1 MPERDDSLNDVKAR
15 LQEKFSKD
23 YEQYYVVDL
32 FKRKGFVRKKCDCC
46 GKHFWTLDPA
56 RTRCD
61 DQPCSPYTFIGDPPT
76 KTKLDYISAWTKVAD
91 FFRSNG
97 HAIIPRYPVVAR
109 WRPDLYF
116 TVASIIDFQ
125 RIEGGKVVFE
135 LPTNPLVVPQM
146 CLRFNDLATVGVN
159 GKHNSSF
166 CMVGQTA
173 IANEE
178 GYWKDRCIDLD
189 FELLTKVLGIPEKE
203 ITFIE
208 GVWVGYGA
216 FGYCMDYFARGLEL
230 GNAVFTAFEG
240 DLTHYTEMREKVI
253 DMGAG
258 LERLAW
264 MTRGTPTSY
273 DVTFEPILKRM
284 REASPVEYDHDLFL
298 KYSKVAGALNVDDFP
313 DLSEARKMIANTIG
327 VSASD
332 LTQKL
337 APVEALY
344 AVADHSRTLL
354 FAIADGLLPSN
365 VGGGYNLR
373 VVFRRAQSFIQR
385 YGFKFDL
392 VDAINWHIDA
402 LKGMYPEL
410 EQHRGDVSEVL
421 DVEAKRYGSATERVS
436 KTIAGLSGSKK
447 QLGTE
452 DLVRLYDSDGITP
465 EQLVQAGLN
474 VTIPDDFYQ
483 RVVSKHVLQKAED
496 KGPKYDISDLP
507 NTRVLYYEDVNLFE
521 FDAEVLRAYDD
532 GFVVL
537 DKTAFYPRGGGQEP
551 DHGTIDGRKVG
562 EVIKYGAI
570 VLHKLPGAPPAI
582 GSTVHGIVDSVR
594 RQKIKRIH
602 TATHILNGASRQVLG
617 PWVWQHSAFKEANYG
632 RLDITHFA
640 HLTDAEIHKIEDVAN
655 DVVMRNLPVTISNLP
670 RRVAEEKYGF
680 RIFQGGVV
688 PSGTLRIVN
697 IADWDVQAC
706 GGTHVKTT
714 GEVGL
719 IKIVKTERIQDG
731 VERLDFVAG
740 YSAVAYVQDMYTT
753 IGKSSSILGT
763 QRENVVKVTE
773 ELKQKFDESSR
784 KERLLGE
791 RLVESSVGQLISSA
805 KPVKGVKVY
814 LSSDPDMTE
823 ELIVSQGQ
831 KSVAADSKLVYINAS
846 PRGTAARVTCFVGK
860 SAVEMGVSA
869 DAIVRAVAKVLG
881 GAGGGTKE
889 FAQGG
894 GPKADRMN
902 QASETVYDKVSELVR
917 S

>member
-1 MPERDDSLNDVKAR
+1 MDEVKAR
-15 LQEKFSKD
+15 LQQKFSKD
-23 YEQYYVVDL
+23 YEQYYAVDL
-32 FKRKGFVRKKCDCC
+32 FKRKGFVRKKCENC
-46 GKHFWTLDPA
+46 GKHFWTLDA
-56 RTRCD
+56 NRTRCD
-61 DQPCSPYTFIGDPPT
+61 DQPCSPYTFIGDAPT
-76 KTKLDYISAWTKVAD
+76 KTKLDYISTWKKVEE
-91 FFRSNG
+91 FFRSKG

-166 CMVGQTA
+166 CMIGQTA
-173 IANEE
+173 IANKE

-189 FELLTKVLGIPEKE
+189 FELLTKVLGIPEE
-203 ITFIE
+203 EVSFIE

-240 DLTHYTEMREKVI
+240 DLTNYSEMKEKVI
-253 DMGAG
+253 DMGSG

-264 MTRGTPTSY
+264 ITQGTPTSY
-273 DVTFEPILKRM
+273 DVTFESVLKRM
-284 REASPVEYDHDLFL
+284 REVSPVHYDHDLFL
-298 KYSKVAGALNVDDFP
+298 RYSRVAGALNVDDYP
-313 DLSEARKMIANTIG
+313 DLSEARKMIAKTIG
-327 VSASD
+327 VPATD
-332 LTQKL
+332 LTEKL

-392 VDAINWHIDA
+392 VDTINWHIDQ
-402 LKGMYPEL
+402 LREMFPEL

-421 DVEAKRYGSATERVS
+421 EVEASRYASSMERVS
-436 KTIAGLSGSKK
+436 KTISSLSGSKK
-447 QLGTE
+447 QLGTD

-474 VTIPDDFYQ
+474 VVVPDDFYQ

-496 KGPKYDISDLP
+496 KGPKYDTSDVP
-507 NTRVLYYEDVNLFE
+507 NTRLLYYEDADLFE
-521 FDAEVLRAYDD
+521 FDARVLKVYED
-532 GFVVL
+532 GFVAL
-537 DKTAFYPRGGGQEP
+537 DQTAFYPRGGGQEP
-551 DHGTIDGRKVG
+551 DHGTLDGKKV
-562 EVIKYGAI
+562 EDATKYGGV
-570 VLHKLPGAPPAI
+570 VLHKLEGRPPLA

-594 RQKIKRIH
+594 RQRIKRIH

-640 HLTDAEIHKIEDVAN
+640 HLSDAEIQKIEDVAN
-655 DVVMRNLPVTISNLP
+655 DIVMRNLPVTISNVP
-670 RRVAEEKYGF
+670 RRIAEEKYGF

-688 PSGTLRIVN
+688 PSGVLRIVN
-697 IADWDVQAC
+697 ISDWDIQAC
-706 GGTHVKTT
+706 GGTHTKTT

-740 YSAVAYVQDMYTT
+740 YPAVTYVQEMYSM
-753 IGKSSSILGT
+753 IGRSSSVLGT
-763 QRENVVKVTE
+763 QRENIVRVAE
-773 ELKQKFDESSR
+773 ELKQKLEETSKR
-784 KERLLGE
+784 EKVLGE
-791 RLVESSVGQLISSA
+791 RLVAASISEAVASA
-805 KPVKGVKVY
+805 RQVKTVKVY
-814 LSSDPDMTE
+814 LSTDSEMDE

-831 KSVAADSKLVYINAS
+831 KCVKADPRLVYLSIS
-846 PRGTAARVTCFVGK
+846 LRGKAARITCFVGED
-860 SAVEMGVSA
+860 AVSSGVSA
-869 DAIVRAVAKVLG
+869 DAVVRATAKVLG
-881 GAGGGTKE
+881 GSGGGSRS

-894 GPKADRMN
+894 GPKTEMMGEATK
-902 QASETVYDKVSELVR
+902 AVYDTVSGLVQG
-917 S
+917 

>member
-1 MPERDDSLNDVKAR
+1 MDEVKAR
-15 LQEKFSKD
+15 LQQKFSKD
-23 YEQYYVVDL
+23 YEQYYAVDL
-32 FKRKGFVRKKCDCC
+32 FKRKGFVRKKCENC
-46 GKHFWTLDPA
+46 GKHFWTLDA
-56 RTRCD
+56 NRTRCD
-61 DQPCSPYTFIGDPPT
+61 DQPCSPYTFIGDAPT
-76 KTKLDYISAWTKVAD
+76 KTKLDYISTWKKVEE
-91 FFRSNG
+91 FFRSKG

-166 CMVGQTA
+166 CMIGQTA
-173 IANEE
+173 IANKE

-189 FELLTKVLGIPEKE
+189 FELLTKVLGIPEE
-203 ITFIE
+203 EVSFIE

-240 DLTHYTEMREKVI
+240 DLTNYSEMKEKVI
-253 DMGAG
+253 DMGSG

-264 MTRGTPTSY
+264 ITQGTPTSY
-273 DVTFEPILKRM
+273 DVTFESVLKRM
-284 REASPVEYDHDLFL
+284 REVSPVHYDHDLFL
-298 KYSKVAGALNVDDFP
+298 RYSRVAGALNVDDYP
-313 DLSEARKMIANTIG
+313 DLSEARKMIAKTIG
-327 VSASD
+327 VPATD
-332 LTQKL
+332 LTEKL

-392 VDAINWHIDA
+392 VDTINWHIDQ
-402 LKGMYPEL
+402 LREMFPEL

-421 DVEAKRYGSATERVS
+421 EVEASRYASSMERVS
-436 KTIAGLSGSKK
+436 KTISSLSGSKK
-447 QLGTE
+447 QLGTD

-474 VTIPDDFYQ
+474 VVVPDDFYQ

-496 KGPKYDISDLP
+496 KGPKYDTSDVP
-507 NTRVLYYEDVNLFE
+507 NTRLLYYEDADLFE
-521 FDAEVLRAYDD
+521 FDARVLKVYED
-532 GFVVL
+532 GFVAL
-537 DKTAFYPRGGGQEP
+537 DQTAFYPRGGGQEP
-551 DHGTIDGRKVG
+551 DHGTLDGKKV
-562 EVIKYGAI
+562 EDATKYGGV
-570 VLHKLPGAPPAI
+570 VLHKLEGRPPLA

-594 RQKIKRIH
+594 RQRIKRIH

-640 HLTDAEIHKIEDVAN
+640 HLSDAEIQKIEDVAN
-655 DVVMRNLPVTISNLP
+655 DIVMRNLPVTISNVP
-670 RRVAEEKYGF
+670 RRIAEEKYGF

-688 PSGTLRIVN
+688 PSGVLRIVN
-697 IADWDVQAC
+697 ISDWDIQAC
-706 GGTHVKTT
+706 GGTHTKTT

-740 YSAVAYVQDMYTT
+740 YPAVTYVQEMYSM
-753 IGKSSSILGT
+753 IGRSSSVLGT
-763 QRENVVKVTE
+763 QRENIVRVAE
-773 ELKQKFDESSR
+773 ELKQKLEETSKR
-784 KERLLGE
+784 EKVLGE
-791 RLVESSVGQLISSA
+791 RLVAASISEAVASA
-805 KPVKGVKVY
+805 RQVKTVKVY
-814 LSSDPDMTE
+814 LSTDSEMDE

-831 KSVAADSKLVYINAS
+831 KCVKADPRLVYLSIS
-846 PRGTAARVTCFVGK
+846 LRGKAARITCFVGED
-860 SAVEMGVSA
+860 AVASGVSA
-869 DAIVRAVAKVLG
+869 DAVVRATAKVLG
-881 GAGGGTKE
+881 GSGGGSRS

-894 GPKADRMN
+894 GPKTEMMGEATK
-902 QASETVYDKVSELVR
+902 AVYDTVSGLVQG
-917 S
+917 

>member
-1 MPERDDSLNDVKAR
+1 MLERSRPLDDVKAQ
-15 LQEKFSKD
+15 LQAKFSAD
-23 YEQYYVVDL
+23 HERYYLVDL
-32 FKRKGFVRKKCDCC
+32 FKRKGFVRKKCESC
-46 GKHFWTLDPA
+46 GKHFWTLNRE

-76 KTKLDYISAWTKVAD
+76 KLRLDYVETWKKVEE

-97 HAIIPRYPVVAR
+97 HAIVPRYPVVAR

-135 LPTNPLVVPQM
+135 LPSNPLVVPQM

-159 GKHNSSF
+159 GKHNSAF
-166 CMVGQTA
+166 CMIGQTA
-173 IANEE
+173 IANKE

-189 FELLTKVLGIPEKE
+189 FELLTRVLGIPEQDVS
-203 ITFIE
+203 FIE

-216 FGYCMDYFARGLEL
+216 FGYCLDYFARGLEL

-240 DLTHYTEMREKVI
+240 DLKHYTEMKEGVI
-253 DMGAG
+253 DMGSG

-273 DVTFEPILKRM
+273 DVTFEPVLKRM
-284 REASPVEYDHDLFL
+284 REVSPIDYDRDLFL
-298 KYSKVAGALNVDDFP
+298 RYSKVAGALNIDDFP
-313 DLSEARKMIANTIG
+313 DLSKAREMIAKSIG
-327 VSASD
+327 VRAAD
-332 LTQKL
+332 LTNKL

-385 YGFKFDL
+385 FGFKFDL
-392 VDAINWHIDA
+392 IDVINWQIDH
-402 LKGMYPEL
+402 LKPMFPEL

-421 DVEAKRYGSATERVS
+421 DVEGARYESAKERVS
-436 KTIAGLSGSKK
+436 KTISSISGSRKK
-447 QLGTE
+447 LNTD

-465 EQLVQAGLN
+465 EQLVQAGLA
-474 VTIPDDFYQ
+474 VDVPDDFYQ

-496 KGPKYDISDLP
+496 KGPRYDITKLSA
-507 NTRVLYYEDVNLFE
+507 TRTLYYEDVDLFE
-521 FDAEVLRAYDD
+521 FDAKVLKTYDD
-532 GFVVL
+532 GFVAL

-551 DHGTIDGRKVG
+551 DHGTIDGRKVE
-562 EVIKYGAI
+562 EVIKYGGV
-570 VLHKLPGAPPAI
+570 VLHKVEGKPVAAGT
-582 GSTVHGIVDSVR
+582 TVHGIVDSVR

-617 PWVWQHSAFKEANYG
+617 PWVWQHSAFKEADYG
-632 RLDITHFA
+632 RLDITHFS
-640 HLTDAEIHKIEDVAN
+640 HLSEEEIQKIEDVAN
-655 DVVMRNLPVTISNLP
+655 DIVMRNLPVTISNIP

-697 IADWDVQAC
+697 ISDWDIQAC
-706 GGTHVKTT
+706 GGTHTKTT

-719 IKIVKTERIQDG
+719 IKIVKTERVQDG

-740 YSAVAYVQDMYTT
+740 YSAVAYVQDMYST
-753 IGKSSSILGT
+753 IGRASSVLET
-763 QRENVVKVTE
+763 QRENVVKVAE
-773 ELKQKFDESSR
+773 ELKQKFDTAFK
-784 KERLLGE
+784 KERALGE
-791 RLVESSVGQLISSA
+791 RLVAASIPEILSSA
-805 KPVKGVKVY
+805 KTANGVKVY
-814 LSSDPDMTE
+814 LSNERELDE

-831 KSVAADSKLVYINAS
+831 KCVKADSRLVYVSIT
-846 PRGTAARVTCFVGK
+846 PRGNAARITCFVGD
-860 SAVEMGVSA
+860 SAVESGVSA
-869 DAIVRAVAKVLG
+869 DAIVRAAAKVLG
-881 GAGGGTKE
+881 GSGGGTKQ
-889 FAQGG
+889 FGQGG
-894 GPKADRMN
+894 GPR
-902 QASETVYDKVSELVR
+902 SEKMGEAGDAVYAKVSELAR
-917 S
+917 G

>member
-1 MPERDDSLNDVKAR
+1 MDEVKAR
-15 LQEKFSKD
+15 LQQKFSKD
-23 YEQYYVVDL
+23 YEQYYAVDL
-32 FKRKGFVRKKCDCC
+32 FKRKGFVRKKCENC
-46 GKHFWTLDPA
+46 GKHFWTLDA
-56 RTRCD
+56 NRTRCD
-61 DQPCSPYTFIGDPPT
+61 DQPCSPYTFIGDAPT
-76 KTKLDYISAWTKVAD
+76 KTKLDYISTWKKVEE
-91 FFRSNG
+91 FFRSKG

-166 CMVGQTA
+166 CMIGQTA
-173 IANEE
+173 IANKE

-189 FELLTKVLGIPEKE
+189 FELLTKVLGIPEE
-203 ITFIE
+203 EVSFIE

-240 DLTHYTEMREKVI
+240 DLTNYSEMKEKVI
-253 DMGAG
+253 DMGSG

-264 MTRGTPTSY
+264 ITQGTPTSY
-273 DVTFEPILKRM
+273 DVTFESVLKRM
-284 REASPVEYDHDLFL
+284 REISPVHYDHDLFL
-298 KYSKVAGALNVDDFP
+298 RYSRVAGALNVDDYP
-313 DLSEARKMIANTIG
+313 DLSEARKMIAKTIG
-327 VSASD
+327 VPATD
-332 LTQKL
+332 LTEKL

-392 VDAINWHIDA
+392 VDTINWHIDQ
-402 LKGMYPEL
+402 LREMFPEL

-421 DVEAKRYGSATERVS
+421 EVEASRYASSMERVS
-436 KTIAGLSGSKK
+436 KTISSLSGSKK
-447 QLGTE
+447 QLGTD

-474 VTIPDDFYQ
+474 VVVPDDFYQ

-496 KGPKYDISDLP
+496 KGPKYDTSDVP
-507 NTRVLYYEDVNLFE
+507 NTRLLYYEDADLFE
-521 FDAEVLRAYDD
+521 FDARVLKVYED
-532 GFVVL
+532 GFVAL
-537 DKTAFYPRGGGQEP
+537 DQTAFYPRGGGQEP
-551 DHGTIDGRKVG
+551 DHGTLDGKKV
-562 EVIKYGAI
+562 EDATKYGGV
-570 VLHKLPGAPPAI
+570 VLHKLEGRPPLA

-594 RQKIKRIH
+594 RQRIKRIH

-640 HLTDAEIHKIEDVAN
+640 HLSDAEIQKIEDVAN
-655 DVVMRNLPVTISNLP
+655 DIVMRNLPVTISNVP
-670 RRVAEEKYGF
+670 RRIAEEKYGF

-688 PSGTLRIVN
+688 PSGVLRIVN
-697 IADWDVQAC
+697 ISDWDIQAC
-706 GGTHVKTT
+706 GGTHTKTT

-740 YSAVAYVQDMYTT
+740 YPAVTYVQEMYSM
-753 IGKSSSILGT
+753 IGRSSSVLGT
-763 QRENVVKVTE
+763 QRENIVRVAE
-773 ELKQKFDESSR
+773 ELKQKLEETSKR
-784 KERLLGE
+784 EKVLGE
-791 RLVESSVGQLISSA
+791 RLVAASISEAVASA
-805 KPVKGVKVY
+805 RQVKTVKVY
-814 LSSDPDMTE
+814 LSTDSEMDE

-831 KSVAADSKLVYINAS
+831 KCVKADPRLVYLSIS
-846 PRGTAARVTCFVGK
+846 LRGKAARITCFVGED
-860 SAVEMGVSA
+860 AVSSGVSA
-869 DAIVRAVAKVLG
+869 DAVVRATAKVLG
-881 GAGGGTKE
+881 GSGGGSRS

-894 GPKADRMN
+894 GPKTEMMGEATK
-902 QASETVYDKVSELVR
+902 AVYDTVSGLVQG
-917 S
+917 

>member
-1 MPERDDSLNDVKAR
+1 LDDVKAQ

-32 FKRKGFVRKKCDCC
+32 FKRKGFVRKKCENC
-46 GKHFWTLDPA
+46 GKHFWTLDA
-56 RTRCD
+56 KRTRCD

-76 KTKLDYISAWTKVAD
+76 KTKLDYISTWKKVEE
-91 FFRSNG
+91 FFRSKG
-97 HAIIPRYPVVAR
+97 HAIVPRYPVVAR

-135 LPTNPLVVPQM
+135 LPANPLVVPQM

-166 CMVGQTA
+166 CMIGQTA
-173 IANEE
+173 IANKE

-189 FELLTKVLGIPEKE
+189 FELLTKVLGIPEQE
-203 ITFIE
+203 ISFIE

-240 DLTHYTEMREKVI
+240 DLTNYTEMKEKVI
-253 DMGAG
+253 DMGSG

-264 MTRGTPTSY
+264 ITRGTPTSY
-273 DVTFEPILKRM
+273 DVTFESVLRRM
-284 REASPVEYDHDLFL
+284 REVSPVDYDRDLFL
-298 KYSKVAGALNVDDFP
+298 RYSKVAGALNVDDYP
-313 DLSEARKMIANTIG
+313 DLSEARKMIAKTIG
-327 VSASD
+327 VSATD
-332 LTQKL
+332 LSEKL

-392 VDAINWHIDA
+392 VDAINWHIDQ
-402 LKGMYPEL
+402 LKDMFPEL

-421 DVEAKRYGSATERVS
+421 EVEASRYASSMERVS
-436 KTIAGLSGSKK
+436 KTISSLSGSKK

-465 EQLVQAGLN
+465 EQLVQARLN
-474 VTIPDDFYQ
+474 VVVPDDFYQ

-496 KGPKYDISDLP
+496 KGPKYDISDIP
-507 NTRVLYYEDVNLFE
+507 NTRLLYYEDVDLFE
-521 FDAEVLRAYDD
+521 FDAKVLKVFSD
-532 GFVVL
+532 GFVAL
-537 DKTAFYPRGGGQEP
+537 DQTAFYPRGGGQEP
-551 DHGTIDGRKVG
+551 DHGTLDGRKV
-562 EVIKYGAI
+562 EDAIKYGAV
-570 VLHKLPGAPPAI
+570 VLHKLEGKPPQV
-582 GSTVHGIVDSVR
+582 GSMVHGIVDSVR
-594 RQKIKRIH
+594 RQRIKRIH

-617 PWVWQHSAFKEANYG
+617 PWVWQHSAFKEADYG

-640 HLTDAEIHKIEDVAN
+640 HLSDAEVQKIEDVAN
-655 DVVMRNLPVTISNLP
+655 DIVMRNLPVTISNVP
-670 RRVAEEKYGF
+670 RRIAEEKYGF

-688 PSGTLRIVN
+688 PSGVLRIVN
-697 IADWDVQAC
+697 IADWDIQAC
-706 GGTHVKTT
+706 GGTHTKTT

-719 IKIVKTERIQDG
+719 IKVVKTERIQDG

-740 YSAVAYVQDMYTT
+740 YPAVTYVQAMYST
-753 IGKSSSILGT
+753 IGRSSSVLET
-763 QRENVVKVTE
+763 QRENIVRVAE
-773 ELKQKFDESSR
+773 ELKQKLEETSKR
-784 KERLLGE
+784 ERVLGE
-791 RLVESSVGQLISSA
+791 RLVVASIPDVVSSA
-805 KPVKGVKVY
+805 RQVKGVKVY
-814 LSSDPDMTE
+814 LSTDAEMDE

-831 KSVAADSKLVYINAS
+831 KCVKADQRLVYVNLS
-846 PRGTAARVTCFVGK
+846 PRGKAARVTCFVGEG
-860 SAVEMGVSA
+860 AVSSGVSA
-869 DAIVRAVAKVLG
+869 DAIVRATAKVLG
-881 GAGGGTKE
+881 GSGGGSKS

-894 GPKADRMN
+894 GPKAERMEE
-902 QASETVYDKVSELVR
+902 ASKAVYEAVSDLAQG
-917 S
+917 